1 MYGTQEQCHAAL
13 MASRWPQGFVCSRL
27 WCYSPQHFRASGPA
41 VLAVLDLAAH
51 SAAGTIQTCLMLRAA
66 FKLLLRRTEGLMLSV
81 VEVLGCGLAAP
92 DHSSVSRRAAKL
104 RSITR
109 DALPSGPLHVL
120 IDSRG
125 LKVFGTSEWLAE
137 KHGRRSRCT
146 WRWTPRAARSW
157 PQR

>member
-1 MYGTQEQCHAAL
+1 
-13 MASRWPQGFVCSRL
+13 
-27 WCYSPQHFRASGPA
+27 
-41 VLAVLDLAAH
+41 
-51 SAAGTIQTCLMLRAA
+51 MLRAA
-66 FKLLLRRTEGLMLSV
+66 FKLLRRRTEGLMLSV

-109 DALPSGPLHVL
+109 DTLPSGPLHVL

-125 LKVFGTSEWLAE
+125 LKVFGTGEWLAE

-157 PQR
+157 PQH